1 MTGAGSR
8 YKNSEMMEEKKIR
21 EIEEYIERPEFLNAY
36 QDAMD
41 HVLNHVERINQELY
55 QLAGREVIDQVS
67 FRIKSAKSIYKK
79 LIHKKLPLTTE
90 SIDKELVDVAGVR
103 IVCAFLDDVYRIKER
118 IEAIDDLKILDVR
131 DYIKEPKNS
140 GYQSLHIIVSSPV
153 GEDSEEGT
161 LVEIQVRTVAMHF
174 WAKLDHQLTYKMVE
188 SEEAADIRQ
197 ELKVYANE
205 IAGIDKK
212 MLKIRNEIEK
222 LKL

>member
-1 MTGAGSR
+1 M
-8 YKNSEMMEEKKIR
+8 KEKKIEIR
-21 EIEEYIERPEFLNAY
+21 DIEEYIERPEFLNAY

-41 HVLNHVERINQELY
+41 HVLNHVERINQELF

-67 FRIKSAKSIYKK
+67 FRIKSADSIYKK
-79 LIHKKLPLTTE
+79 LIHKKLPLSTE
-90 SIDKELVDVAGVR
+90 SIDTELVDVAGVR
-103 IVCAFLDDVYRIKER
+103 IVCAFLDDVYEIKAR
-118 IEAIDDLKILDVR
+118 IEAINDLTVVDVR

-140 GYQSLHIIVSSPV
+140 GYQSLHMIVSSPM
-153 GEDSEEGT
+153 GKDSEEGT

-188 SEEAADIRQ
+188 SHEAADIRQ

-205 IAGIDKK
+205 IADIDKK
-212 MLKIRNEIEK
+212 MLKIRKEIEK